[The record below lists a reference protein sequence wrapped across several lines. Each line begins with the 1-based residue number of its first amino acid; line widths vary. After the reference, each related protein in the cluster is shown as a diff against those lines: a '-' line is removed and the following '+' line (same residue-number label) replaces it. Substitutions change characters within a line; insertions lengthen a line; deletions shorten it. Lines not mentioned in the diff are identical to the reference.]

1 MSSDRFPASP
11 SPDAAGGPLLLP
23 AADTLLLQVDHPSA
37 ESCRAELAAFAELE
51 SSPEH
56 VHTYRLRDLGLWNAR
71 AAGVTPAQV
80 TDILLRW
87 CTGPVPHAVLRSV
100 TDTMDR
106 FGRVTIE
113 GGAVI
118 REVIEGGAVGCGAIE
133 GSPGE
138 AVLAVRTDDEALL
151 SELVL
156 DPSLGALLGPRLNG
170 TTAALDPA
178 NRGRLKQRLVEL
190 RWPADD
196 RAALSPGAGLP
207 IGLDPGLELRP
218 YQRQAVDSWL
228 PSGNGVVVLPCGAG
242 KTVTAIAAAAAVGA
256 NTLVLVTGDASL
268 QQWHREL
275 TRFTTLDPELI
286 GCYSARSK
294 QLRPVTIATYNVLT
308 TKKDGRLRHAALMEQ
323 GDWGL
328 VVYDEVHLLPS
339 AVFGLTA
346 GIQARRRLGLTA
358 TLIREDGRQGDV
370 FSLIGPKRFDVP
382 WRDLELQGWL
392 APATCTEVRVVP
404 SDAERLAHAH
414 AAVRDKPHVAATVG
428 AKAELVGRLLARHPG
443 EPALVIGTYLDGLGP
458 VAEALGAPLV
468 TGATPTAQR
477 LAWFDQLRNGELGVL
492 VVSKVANFSLDLP
505 EVSVAVQVSGT
516 FGSRQEEAQRLGR
529 ILRPKA
535 DGRQAHFYTL
545 VARDTVEQEYAQRRQ
560 RFLAEQGY
568 AYEIIDGHEL

>member
-1 MSSDRFPASP
+1 MSDDPAP
-11 SPDAAGGPLLLP
+11 APPPAAGPLLLP
-23 AADTLLLQVDHPSA
+23 AADTLLLQVDHPAA
-37 ESCRAELAAFAELE
+37 EACRAELATFAELD

-56 VHTYRLRDLGLWNAR
+56 VHTYKLSDLGLWNAR

-80 TDILLRW
+80 TDTLLRW
-87 CTGPVPHAVLRSV
+87 CAGPVPHAVLRSV
-100 TDTMDR
+100 ADTMDR
-106 FGRVTIE
+106 FGRV
-113 GGAVI
+113 
-118 REVIEGGAVGCGAIE
+118 VIEGGCDAA
-133 GSPGE
+133 
-138 AVLAVRTDDEALL
+138 LAVRTDDEALL
-151 SELVL
+151 DTLVL
-156 DPSLGALLGPRLNG
+156 DPTVAGLLGPRHG
-170 TTAALDPA
+170 PTTAALDPA
-178 NRGRLKQRLVEL
+178 ARGRLKQRLVEL

-207 IGLDPGLELRP
+207 IGLDPSLELRP

-228 PSGNGVVVLPCGAG
+228 PAGNGVVVLPCGAG

-275 TRFTTLDPELI
+275 CRFTTLDPDQI
-286 GCYSARSK
+286 GCYSARTK
-294 QLRPVTIATYNVLT
+294 QLRPVTIATYHVLT

-346 GIQARRRLGLTA
+346 GIQARRRLGVTA

-404 SDAERLAHAH
+404 SPEERLAHAR
-414 AAVRDKPHVAATVG
+414 ARAKDKPHVAATVA
-428 AKAELVGRLLARHPG
+428 AKVDMVGRLLARHPG

-468 TGATPTAQR
+468 TGATPSAQR
-477 LAWFDQLRNGELGVL
+477 LVWFDQLRNGELDVL

-568 AYEIIDGHEL
+568 AYQIVDGDQL

>member
-1 MSSDRFPASP
+1 MSTPDPVPPSSP
-11 SPDAAGGPLLLP
+11 PGDGVGPLLLP

-37 ESCRAELAAFAELE
+37 EACRAELATFAELE

-56 VHTYRLRDLGLWNAR
+56 VHTYRLSDLGLWNAR

-80 TDILLRW
+80 ADTLLRW
-87 CTGPVPHAVLRSV
+87 CAGPVPHAVLRSV
-100 TDTMDR
+100 ADTMDR
-106 FGRVTIE
+106 FGRV
-113 GGAVI
+113 
-118 REVIEGGAVGCGAIE
+118 VIEGGAIGGGAIE

-151 SELVL
+151 DQLVL
-156 DPSLGALLGPRLNG
+156 DPGLGALLGPRLDG

-178 NRGRLKQRLVEL
+178 HRGRLKQRLVEL

-196 RAALSPGAGLP
+196 RAALSPGAGLT

-275 TRFTTLDPELI
+275 TRFTTIDPELI

-294 QLRPVTIATYNVLT
+294 QLRPITIATYNVLT

-346 GIQARRRLGLTA
+346 GIQARRRLGVTA

-404 SDAERLAHAH
+404 SDAERLAHAR

-477 LAWFDQLRNGELGVL
+477 LVWFDQLRNGELEVL

-568 AYEIIDGHEL
+568 AYQIIDGHEL